1 MLNSKQGLL
10 FSVENI
16 FDIHPLK
23 NYETLFG
30 FLELLIPQEPRHHG
44 AGRPKIPKIS
54 LLKALIYKNLRG
66 LLTLSDLVQ
75 DLSCN
80 PSLLIKCGFLI
91 DEPPPTKETFS
102 SFLRNTEHSFF
113 TDIKKSIV
121 LELVKLKELNAKL
134 LSIDSAPIKANVKE
148 NNLKTSH
155 PNRFDKHHIPKGDPD
170 ARMGVTILFKPNDL
184 FSKQV
189 QYFWGYRT
197 HVVSDA
203 ITELPI
209 IERTLP
215 ANIHDSK
222 VCISLLKE
230 IIELGLSPEGITAD
244 AAFDSQEILSFII
257 NDLKAK
263 PYIARN
269 PRNKPTNFQLSPK
282 GYRIC
287 IAGLPMRNWGTFKD
301 GNKRTRK
308 KFVCPIKLSKK
319 FSKLYPSCPV
329 SHPKFHNPQGCTAY
343 LRIDQDIRKTIDY
356 GSPKFDKIYN
366 MRTCSERVFS
376 RIINLALR
384 NIPVKGIAA
393 ISNYLTLAHI
403 SALLV
408 ALTAVKT
415 GNRNKIRYF
424 KSFIKDL

>member
-1 MLNSKQGLL
+1 M
-10 FSVENI
+10 
-16 FDIHPLK
+16 
-23 NYETLFG
+23 
-30 FLELLIPQEPRHHG
+30 
-44 AGRPKIPKIS
+44 
-54 LLKALIYKNLRG
+54 
-66 LLTLSDLVQ
+66 
-75 DLSCN
+75 
-80 PSLLIKCGFLI
+80 
-91 DEPPPTKETFS
+91 
-102 SFLRNTEHSFF
+102 
-113 TDIKKSIV
+113 
-121 LELVKLKELNAKL
+121 
-134 LSIDSAPIKANVKE
+134 
-148 NNLKTSH
+148 
-155 PNRFDKHHIPKGDPD
+155 
-170 ARMGVTILFKPNDL
+170 
-184 FSKQV
+184 
-189 QYFWGYRT
+189 
-197 HVVSDA
+197 
-203 ITELPI
+203 
-209 IERTLP
+209 
-215 ANIHDSK
+215 
-222 VCISLLKE
+222 LKE